1 MLKKPSTVF
10 STLQKRILQGC
21 AVMMMIGGVILAIDK
36 FVVRKDEPSTQ
47 EQLSTLEEELGLAQ
61 RNDDASK
68 SALRNALA
76 AFEPLTGPIGK
87 LGPIL
92 NRDEDG
98 ARLWLFE
105 YTVRELALYHPG
117 KTHLNIA
124 ARHFGILIAFETAPG
139 WPTWMGD
146 SVPPRPPFTAL
157 LVARLAAMDD
167 YRMGLAGQYA
177 FFTSGL
183 ETGVLAQAMNRS
195 ISAEFH
201 PGLFNSAMRLDVQ
214 RALDI
219 VNGLEGE
226 QPRLTRFYQIDVP
239 KLDIELPSTEGITR
253 GMEEAR
259 TTLQKELDALRAER
273 QKQSARLREESAA
286 RRAEV
291 REGMRESLATSREE
305 ARQRLE
311 AITEKANQRREE
323 SAARRA
329 EAREVMQEHLAASRE
344 KARQH
349 LEAVTE
355 KANQPRQEAALSVES
370 ATD

>member
-1 MLKKPSTVF
+1 MF
-10 STLQKRILQGC
+10 GTLQKRILQVC
-21 AVMMMIGGVILAIDK
+21 AVIMVIGAAILAIDK

-47 EQLSTLEEELGLAQ
+47 EQLSTLEEDLGLVQ
-61 RNDDASK
+61 RDDHASK
-68 SALRNALA
+68 SALRDALA
-76 AFEPLTGPIGK
+76 GFEPLTGPIGE

-92 NRDEDG
+92 TRDEDG

-105 YTVRELALYHPG
+105 YTMRELVLYRPG
-117 KTHLNIA
+117 KTNLDIEV
-124 ARHFGILIAFETAPG
+124 RHFGILIAFDTAPG
-139 WPTWMGD
+139 WPAWMGD
-146 SVPPRPPFTAL
+146 GDPPRPPFTAPMTR
-157 LVARLAAMDD
+157 RLAAMDE
-167 YRMGLAGQYA
+167 YRMGLSGPYA

-183 ETGVLAQAMNRS
+183 ETGSLTQAINRS

-219 VNGLEGE
+219 VNGLEGD
-226 QPRLTRFYQIDVP
+226 RLRLARFYQIDVP

-253 GMEEAR
+253 GMEETR

-273 QKQSARLREESAA
+273 EAQAARLRKESAA
-286 RRAEV
+286 RMAEA
-291 REGMRESLATSREE
+291 RKAMQERLAASREE

-323 SAARRA
+323 A
-329 EAREVMQEHLAASRE
+329 
-344 KARQH
+344 
-349 LEAVTE
+349 T
-355 KANQPRQEAALSVES
+355 PSVES

>member
-21 AVMMMIGGVILAIDK
+21 AVILMMGGVILAIDQ

-47 EQLSTLEEELGLAQ
+47 EQLSTLEGELGLAQ

-68 SALRNALA
+68 SALRDALT
-76 AFEPLTGPIGK
+76 AFEPLTGSIGE

-92 NRDEDG
+92 TRDEDG

-105 YTVRELALYHPG
+105 YTVREMALYRPG
-117 KTHLNIA
+117 QPNLNIA
-124 ARHFGILIAFETAPG
+124 VRHFGILIVFETAPG

-146 SVPPRPPFTAL
+146 SAPPRPPFTAP
-157 LVARLAAMDD
+157 LVARLAAMDG
-167 YRMGLAGQYA
+167 YRMGLAGLYA

-183 ETGVLAQAMNRS
+183 ETGSLAQAINQS

-226 QPRLTRFYQIDVP
+226 QPRLARFYKIDVP

-253 GMEEAR
+253 GMEETR

-273 QKQSARLREESAA
+273 QTQSARLREESAA
-286 RRAEV
+286 RMNEARASMQEN
-291 REGMRESLATSREE
+291 LAASREE

-311 AITEKANQRREE
+311 AITEKAHQRREE

-329 EAREVMQEHLAASRE
+329 EAREALQERLAASRE
-344 KARQH
+344 EARQR
-349 LEAVTE
+349 LEAITE
-355 KANQPRQEAALSVES
+355 KADPPRQETAPSVES